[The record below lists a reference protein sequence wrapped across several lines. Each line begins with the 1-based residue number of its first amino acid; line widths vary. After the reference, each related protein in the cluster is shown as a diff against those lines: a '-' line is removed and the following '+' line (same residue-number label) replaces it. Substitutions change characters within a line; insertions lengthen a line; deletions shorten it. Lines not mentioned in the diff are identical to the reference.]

1 MSFFMEILI
10 RCVPDFQCK
19 NEIIFFFRRP
29 QWPMSTQSV
38 WKQFRQQI
46 LCRIKGMNA
55 VLWHFGFGLQWC
67 WAEAKNAH
75 TTRSQ
80 SSNINIRQQRE
91 KLLQPDENST
101 RKIRE
106 REREKPSV
114 LENSASPRRKKWN
127 CFFFL
132 KESKRRKSFRFQLVL
147 IKRCSL
153 SWITIARSLSLYTR
167 ALSFSPSFAVR
178 WNQSNKVLC
187 VMTFS
192 SRFVL
197 FFVSFRFFL
206 SCDCVK
212 CEFIANAYVIWLN
225 DWNEE
230 KWSWHEGERRA
241 RVFAAFSC
249 FELRRELQ
257 SRLVS
262 ENWER
267 A

>member
-127 CFFFL
+127 CFFF
-132 KESKRRKSFRFQLVL
+132 SKNLNEEKVSDFNLFWLSAVVWAE
-147 IKRCSL
+147 SL
-153 SWITIARSLSLYTR
+153 SHALSLSIR
-167 ALSFSPSFAVR
+167 ALSLSPPRSQFAETNR
-178 WNQSNKVLC
+178 IK
-187 VMTFS
+187 F
-192 SRFVL
+192 
-197 FFVSFRFFL
+197 
-206 SCDCVK
+206 
-212 CEFIANAYVIWLN
+212 YV
-225 DWNEE
+225 
-230 KWSWHEGERRA
+230 
-241 RVFAAFSC
+241 
-249 FELRRELQ
+249 
-257 SRLVS
+257 
-262 ENWER
+262 
-267 A
+267 